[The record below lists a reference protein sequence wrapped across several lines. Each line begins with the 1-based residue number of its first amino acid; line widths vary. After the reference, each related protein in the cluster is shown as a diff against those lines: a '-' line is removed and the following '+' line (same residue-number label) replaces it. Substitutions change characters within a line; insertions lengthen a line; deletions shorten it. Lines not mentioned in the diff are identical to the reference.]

1 MHRGSLPH
9 SIELPAS
16 PIESGCAPDGL
27 TEAHIDALIAEVA
40 TEVKPARPRPTWL
53 SADQVETRRARH
65 RAREVVRSLAA
76 SWLVAGQHGQG
87 KSLPTGGVLWDD
99 GEAA

>member
-1 MHRGSLPH
+1 MRYAVPR
-9 SIELPAS
+9 SIARSFPTGEVGPNY
-16 PIESGCAPDGL
+16 APDGL

-40 TEVKPARPRPTWL
+40 TEVRPVRPRPGWL

-65 RAREVVRSLAA
+65 RARQVVRSIAARAALLA
-76 SWLVAGQHGQG
+76 V
-87 KSLPTGGVLWDD
+87 DD